1 MGLAIVG
8 AILGALFGYLA
19 GVDRQRSRP
28 TVSPAEYA
36 VAGAL
41 FGALSMPLVGAL
53 YGL

>member
-1 MGLAIVG
+1 MGLAVTR
-8 AILGALFGYLA
+8 AVLGALFGYLA
-19 GVDRQRSRP
+19 RVDRQRSRP

-41 FGALSMPLVGAL
+41 FGAVSMPLVGAL